1 MSPPS
6 PEEIV
11 RAGRAILPEL
21 PTLLGDDAPE
31 VRHRLQLLL
40 ARAERG
46 EPVTDEIVE
55 LLRSRSATRVRLTD
69 LLSFEEHVAAAS
81 ATTTAAPP
89 PSPVGAAP
97 PSSPD
102 AAPRSAPWGG
112 GGWLSKLR
120 TKRARRDT
128 RPKEPSAGRT
138 RGLGHEGEASAAP
151 EDAVTGPT
159 LPDENFADET
169 DAIDLEEAPRW
180 ILSQV
185 WDLTDPLLP
194 RRMRRGFHAGADHAI
209 KVRIGPV
216 EDEWFAAE
224 GATTEDSVEAQLP
237 GGVEHT
243 LAAIFFVPALG
254 LKDRKTLVL
263 PATGSSDVVTFS
275 LPPFALRDRIEA
287 WISLVF
293 EGRHIQS
300 ARLTGFALDDPD
312 SAPDE
317 AAMSMQWAAIVPGL
331 TEPGVREA
339 FDASVWLDARGEGV
353 AGVGVPDAD
362 AIIAFGDDHVDKV
375 LNDIRV
381 LLRGLVDAPTLF
393 EDMTS
398 DASVGLLRSLA
409 FQGRILHEVV
419 GERLEREL
427 RGRPLER
434 IQIVQT
440 DRIDYAPLE
449 FVYDLP
455 TPSEDAGICGGWKDQ
470 LASGVG
476 RCPESNHPPAA
487 RPDEVT
493 KVCPLGFWALSRVIE
508 RQIIEARD
516 VRSEAFAVRVAPTK
530 TESSLSPVGRALFGF
545 STRLDAT
552 VGGQSDAVVDT
563 LNGITNDHA
572 NVVDTWEAW
581 ASAISDRPSLLVLLS
596 HTVEHQSVTALEIG
610 PEDGGSRLKLIEL
623 VPALV
628 KADPTDAPVVLLLG
642 CDTAVERNEFRSFVG
657 QFLDCGAALV
667 VGTITPVLGEHVAPV
682 ANALIHQ
689 IASALA
695 ADGRPA
701 EDRASTFGELML
713 RVRRGFL
720 TEGELTALCIASFG
734 DADWRLGP
742 GG

>member
-11 RAGRAILPEL
+11 RAARAILPEL

-69 LLSFEEHVAAAS
+69 LLSFEEHVAAAP
-81 ATTTAAPP
+81 ATTAAAPP
-89 PSPVGAAP
+89 PSPVGTGP
-97 PSSPD
+97 PSPPD
-102 AAPRSAPWGG
+102 AAPRSAPGGG
-112 GGWLSKLR
+112 GGWLSRLR
-120 TKRARRDT
+120 PKRARRDAGV
-128 RPKEPSAGRT
+128 KEPSGGRT

-151 EDAVTGPT
+151 
-159 LPDENFADET
+159 DEET
-169 DAIDLEEAPRW
+169 DATDIEEAPRW

-185 WDLTDPLLP
+185 WDLTDPLAP

-209 KVRIGPV
+209 KVRIGPI
-216 EDEWFAAE
+216 EDDWFAAE
-224 GATTEDSVEAQLP
+224 GATAEDSVGAQLP

-263 PATGSSDVVTFS
+263 PASGSSDVVTFS
-275 LPPFALRDRIEA
+275 LPPFAHRDRIEA

-317 AAMSMQWAAIVPGL
+317 AAISMQWAALVPGL
-331 TEPGVREA
+331 TEPGLREA
-339 FDASVWLDARGEGV
+339 FDASVLLDARGEGV

-393 EDMTS
+393 VDMTS

-409 FQGRILHEVV
+409 FQGRILHELV

-427 RGRPLER
+427 RGRPMER

-455 TPSEDAGICGGWKDQ
+455 TPSEDAGICEGWKDQ

-530 TESSLSPVGRALFGF
+530 TEPSLSPVGHALFGF

-552 VGGQSDAVVDT
+552 VGGQSAAVLNT

-610 PEDGGSRLKLIEL
+610 PEVGGSRLKLIEL

-628 KADPTDAPVVLLLG
+628 KAEPTDAPVVLLLG

-682 ANALIHQ
+682 ANALIHH
-689 IASALA
+689 IASALT
-695 ADGRPA
+695 ADGQPA

-713 RVRRGFL
+713 RVRRGLL

-742 GG
+742 SSE